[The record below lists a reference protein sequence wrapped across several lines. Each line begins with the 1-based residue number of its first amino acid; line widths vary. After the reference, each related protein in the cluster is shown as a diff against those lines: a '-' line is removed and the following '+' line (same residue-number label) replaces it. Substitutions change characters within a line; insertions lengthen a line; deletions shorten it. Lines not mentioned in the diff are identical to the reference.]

1 MCKTPE
7 DLNLNGIDTVAVDI
21 ETFTIVK
28 ALGKHGFRGPG
39 AMIAKL
45 VDSELKKV
53 AKKQGVSPD
62 AFRAKLLAEGKTLTK
77 AKKQYLHLTL

>member
-1 MCKTPE
+1 MDITKWKS
-7 DLNLNGIDTVAVDI
+7 VAVDI

-28 ALGKHGFRGPG
+28 ALGKHGFRVPG

-77 AKKQYLHLTL
+77 AKK

>member
-1 MCKTPE
+1 
-7 DLNLNGIDTVAVDI
+7 
-21 ETFTIVK
+21 
-28 ALGKHGFRGPG
+28 
-39 AMIAKL
+39 MIAKL

-77 AKKQYLHLTL
+77 AKK

>member
-1 MCKTPE
+1 MDITKWKS
-7 DLNLNGIDTVAVDI
+7 VAVDI

-45 VDSELKKV
+45 VDEEVKKI
-53 AKKQGVSPD
+53 AKKQGVSHD
-62 AFRAKLLAEGKTLTK
+62 TMKQNLLKQGKSLVSK
-77 AKKQYLHLTL
+77 

>member
-1 MCKTPE
+1 MDITKWKS
-7 DLNLNGIDTVAVDI
+7 VAVDI

-53 AKKQGVSPD
+53 AKKQGISPD

-77 AKKQYLHLTL
+77 AKK

>member
-1 MCKTPE
+1 MDITKWKS
-7 DLNLNGIDTVAVDI
+7 VAVDI

-45 VDSELKKV
+45 VDSELKKE

-77 AKKQYLHLTL
+77 AKK

>member
-1 MCKTPE
+1 M
-7 DLNLNGIDTVAVDI
+7 
-21 ETFTIVK
+21 
-28 ALGKHGFRGPG
+28 GKHGFRGPG

-77 AKKQYLHLTL
+77 AKK

>member
-1 MCKTPE
+1 MDITKWKS
-7 DLNLNGIDTVAVDI
+7 VAVDI

-45 VDSELKKV
+45 VDSE
-53 AKKQGVSPD
+53 AKKLAKKNGVSPES
-62 AFRAKLLAEGKTLTK
+62 FKAKLLAEGKSLTK
-77 AKKQYLHLTL
+77 AKK

>member
-1 MCKTPE
+1 MDITKWKS
-7 DLNLNGIDTVAVDI
+7 VAVDI

-28 ALGKHGFRGPG
+28 ALGKHGFRAPG

-77 AKKQYLHLTL
+77 AKK